1 MKRITSIAALTMTL
15 ALGACG
21 SGDKG
26 PAEAALAAAGKA
38 VDAVREDGTK
48 YAGEQFTQ
56 LEAAFNT
63 AKENLSKGEFKTAME
78 SAGGLADKA
87 KEVAKAAADKKTQ
100 LTAAWG
106 EFEAGVPKMME
117 GLKTRLDSLAHA
129 KSLPEGLDKAKLDG
143 LRKAYDEAAAMFAKA
158 KEAAASGDFFNATD
172 LGAKIKAKI
181 AEIAAALGLKQTA

>member
-1 MKRITSIAALTMTL
+1 MKRIISLTALVATL

-56 LEAAFNT
+56 LEAALNT
-63 AKENLSKGEFKTAME
+63 AREKLSKGEFKTALE

-87 KEVAKAAADKKTQ
+87 KDVAKAAADKKAQ

-117 GLKTRLDSLAHA
+117 GLKARLDSLAQS
-129 KSLPEGLDKAKLDG
+129 KKLPDGMDKAKLDG
-143 LRKAYDEAAAMFAKA
+143 LRAAYEEAAGMFAKA

-181 AEIAAALGLKQTA
+181 AEIAAALGLKQAA